1 MSATEETKEKT
12 PELQASSAPAAPKSR
27 VAILLVAAVVIL
39 GLQAFMVFMVV
50 NHLSPKPPKRPPV
63 AADTAQADEED
74 DDDEEKAGEP
84 ELWEKPITKT
94 VTIAG
99 SGAKRYL
106 KATFYLEYDKK
117 KYPKFA
123 ADMEKEQPRAEFIMN
138 QVLSVLP
145 FDSLSNPA
153 VQKKVS
159 EEILVELNKSLP
171 KKKLRVKEVLVTDW
185 LLQ

>member
-12 PELQASSAPAAPKSR
+12 PELQASAAPVAPKSR

-50 NHLSPKPPKRPPV
+50 SHLSPKPPKHPPV
-63 AADTAQADEED
+63 AADTAQAD
-74 DDDEEKAGEP
+74 DDDEEAADAGEP

-159 EEILVELNKSLP
+159 DEILVELNKSLP

>member
-12 PELQASSAPAAPKSR
+12 PEPQASAAPAAPKSR

-50 NHLSPKPPKRPPV
+50 SHLSPKPPKHPPV
-63 AADTAQADEED
+63 AADTADSD
-74 DDDEEKAGEP
+74 DDDEEETAGEP

-159 EEILVELNKSLP
+159 EDILVELNKSLP

>member
-50 NHLSPKPPKRPPV
+50 SHLSPKPPKHPPV
-63 AADTAQADEED
+63 AADTAQAD
-74 DDDEEKAGEP
+74 DDDEEEADAGEP

-159 EEILVELNKSLP
+159 DEILVELNKSLP